1 MPTHI
6 VQQGECFATIAQAY
20 GFRRDTL
27 YDHPDNADLKK
38 KRPNPN
44 ILYPG
49 DEVAVPDLEPKL
61 ANVSTGAR
69 HPFKIKVPK
78 RELKLTLRDQT
89 GEPIA
94 GAAYVL
100 EAEGWRMQGETNGQG
115 ELVER
120 IPSGTRTATLTVGER
135 VLELACASINP
146 LADVDDEAVSGA
158 RERLHN
164 LGYDVGDDDGGD
176 DDDDDPS
183 TTLDPRTRTAVALF
197 QHEAKIDVTGE
208 LDDATL
214 GKLASSHR
222 C

>member
-1 MPTHI
+1 MPTHV
-6 VQQGECFATIAQAY
+6 VQQGECFATIARDH

-49 DEVAVPDLEPKL
+49 DEVAVPELEPKE

-69 HPFKIKVPK
+69 HPFTIKVPK
-78 RELKLTLRDQT
+78 RELRLRLLDHA

-94 GAAYVL
+94 GAAYLL
-100 EAEGWRMQGETNGQG
+100 ETEGWRMQGQTSGKG

-120 IPSGTRTATLTVGER
+120 VPCSARTATLTVGER
-135 VLELACASINP
+135 VLVLECAGINP
-146 LADVDDEAVSGA
+146 MSDVPDEAASGA
-158 RERLHN
+158 RERLRN
-164 LGYDVGDDDGGD
+164 LGYDVGDA
-176 DDDDDPS
+176 S
-183 TTLDPRTRTAVALF
+183 TVLDPRTRTAVALF
-197 QHEAKIDVTGE
+197 QHEAKIEVTGE
-208 LDDATL
+208 LDDTTRS
-214 GKLASSHR
+214 KLASLHR